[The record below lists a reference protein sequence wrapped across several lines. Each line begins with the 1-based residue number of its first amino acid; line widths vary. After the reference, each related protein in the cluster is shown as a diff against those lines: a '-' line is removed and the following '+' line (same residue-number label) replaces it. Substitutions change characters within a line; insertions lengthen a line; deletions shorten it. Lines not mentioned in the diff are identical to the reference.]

1 MQTDQ
6 QHGPDNYMK
15 LNADKFHHILFRAG
29 KERVDIHNK
38 EAQIEREWRG
48 EVIGLLLIRNEV
60 SNNMSNRS
68 VKT

>member
-38 EAQIEREWRG
+38 EAQIERE
-48 EVIGLLLIRNEV
+48 
-60 SNNMSNRS
+60 
-68 VKT
+68 